1 MWGSPWVGLK
11 HFERFINGYQFWT
24 LFKNTLGLS
33 AYQLIAGFP
42 MPILMALIVNQVTNM
57 KVKKTVQTIT
67 YAPHFISTVVLV
79 GMLFTFLSPRSGF
92 INKIIAAFGG
102 EPIFFMAS
110 AQWFKTLYVLSGIW
124 QNAGWGMIIYLAALS
139 NVDTGLYD
147 AAMIDG
153 ANRFQRV
160 IHIDIPSIIPTAI
173 MLLILN
179 MGRVMS
185 VGFEK
190 AFLMQTP
197 ANLESA
203 EIISTYVYKVGLL
216 NAQFSFSTA
225 VGLFNSV
232 INLILIIVVNSLARK
247 YSETSLW

>member
-1 MWGSPWVGLK
+1 
-11 HFERFINGYQFWT
+11 
-24 LFKNTLGLS
+24 
-33 AYQLIAGFP
+33 
-42 MPILMALIVNQVTNM
+42 
-57 KVKKTVQTIT
+57 
-67 YAPHFISTVVLV
+67 
-79 GMLFTFLSPRSGF
+79 
-92 INKIIAAFGG
+92 
-102 EPIFFMAS
+102 MAS